1 VSGET
6 YAFCRENHGEGHP
19 IVRIHAHDED
29 ELQSLLLYLTRT
41 PDTVVTAL
49 SDLELEVSFL
59 GSLNDHAQ
67 RKLLNRRLRAWRPE
81 RPPPRFN

>member
-1 VSGET
+1 MNAET
-6 YAFCRENHGEGHP
+6 YAVCRGKHGEGHP

-67 RKLLNRRLRAWRPE
+67 RKLLTQRLRAWRPE
-81 RPPPRFN
+81 RPPPHLN

>member
-1 VSGET
+1 
-6 YAFCRENHGEGHP
+6 
-19 IVRIHAHDED
+19 VRIHAHDED
-29 ELQSLLLYLTRT
+29 ELQSLLLYLTRA

-67 RKLLNRRLRAWRPE
+67 RRLLRERLQDWRPE
-81 RPPPRFN
+81 RPPPRLS